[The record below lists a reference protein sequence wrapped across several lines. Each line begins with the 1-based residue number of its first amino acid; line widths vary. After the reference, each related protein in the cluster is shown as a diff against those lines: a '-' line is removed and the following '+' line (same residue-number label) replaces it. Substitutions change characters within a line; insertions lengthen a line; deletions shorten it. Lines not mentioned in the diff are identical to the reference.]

1 MIITRI
7 EPKQARKLRVACYG
21 RVSSRQSSQ
30 EESYITQLKYFQGLI
45 NANPAWEFFRMYS
58 DKGKSGT
65 DTAHRLGFQQMI
77 ADGEAE
83 LYDIVL
89 VKSVSRFGRNVG
101 QVQQNVDILR
111 AHNVTVIFQKDDI
124 RTDDPTSSFKL
135 SLIGA
140 IAQDESHSIGEN
152 RRWTYQQRFARG
164 EYNLGNNRILG
175 YDTVDGKL
183 TPNSDAWVV
192 QEIFTRYVSGENY
205 TEIARALN
213 EMGVKTL
220 RGSDFSFEAVRYII
234 SNETYVGDKHLMKR
248 PPTDYLTHKPDKN
261 VEYKDYY
268 LTDEHTPIVERSVW
282 DAAQARVHREMEERE
297 IGIIHGGDHHF
308 LYGKVFCGE
317 CGSPYKR
324 RTVTSGGNRYK
335 MWNCRERQKGVKGN
349 GCRMR
354 NIKEE
359 DLIAEICNALGW
371 AMDEERMEAEI
382 QRVDVY
388 ADRIEV
394 ETRATQEESA

>member
-7 EPKQARKLRVACYG
+7 EPKKQEKLRVACYG

-30 EESYITQLKYFQGLI
+30 EESYSTQLKYFQGLI

-65 DTAHRLGFQQMI
+65 DTAHRPGFQQMI

-111 AHNVTVIFQKDDI
+111 AHNVTVIFQKDEI
-124 RTDDPTSSFKL
+124 RTDDPTANFKL

-183 TPNSDAWVV
+183 KPNADAPVV
-192 QEIFTRYVSGENY
+192 KEIFERYVKGQNY
-205 TEIARALN
+205 TEIAKALN
-213 EMGVKTL
+213 EKGVKTL
-220 RGSDFSFEAVRYII
+220 RGSDFSFEAIRYII
-234 SNETYVGDKHLMKR
+234 SNETYVGDKHLMKQ
-248 PPTDYLTHKPDKN
+248 PPTDYLSHRPDKN
-261 VEYKDYY
+261 AEYKDYY
-268 LTDEHTPIVERSVW
+268 LTDDHPAIVERSVW
-282 DAAQARVHREMEERE
+282 NAAQARVHREAEERE
-297 IGIIHGGDHHF
+297 NGIMRGGDHHF
-308 LYGKVFCGE
+308 LYGRVFCGE

-324 RTVTSGGNRYK
+324 RTVTSSGQHYK

-349 GCRMR
+349 GCKCR
-354 NIKEE
+354 NVKEE
-359 DLIAEICNALGW
+359 DLIAEICNALRW
-371 AMDEERMEAEI
+371 PVDEDRLAAEI

-388 ADRIEV
+388 DDRVEV
-394 ETRATQEESA
+394 ETRAAEKTA

>member
-1 MIITRI
+1 MIITKI
-7 EPKQARKLRVACYG
+7 EPKKPKKLRVACYG
-21 RVSSRQSSQ
+21 RVSTRQSNQ

-45 NANPAWEFFRMYS
+45 NANPEWDFFRMYS

-65 DTAHRLGFQQMI
+65 DTAHRPGFQQMI

-111 AHNVTVIFQKDDI
+111 AHNVTVIFQKDEI

-152 RRWTYQQRFARG
+152 RRWTYQQRFERG

-183 TPNSDAWVV
+183 TPNSDAPIIRD
-192 QEIFTRYVSGENY
+192 IFNRYVSGQNY
-205 TEIARALN
+205 TEIARVLN
-213 EMGVKTL
+213 EKGVKTL
-220 RGSDFSFEAVRYII
+220 RGSAFSFEAVRYII
-234 SNETYVGDKHLMKR
+234 SNETYVGDKHLMKQ

-261 VEYKDYY
+261 AVYKDYY
-268 LTDEHTPIVERSVW
+268 LTDDHEGIVSRETW
-282 DAAQARVHREMEERE
+282 NAAQARVYREQEERK
-297 IGIIHGGDHHF
+297 IGIMRGGDHHF

-324 RTVTSGGNRYK
+324 RTVTSSGHHYK

-349 GCRMR
+349 GCKMR
-354 NIKEE
+354 NVKED
-359 DLIAEICNALGW
+359 DLIAEICNVLGW
-371 AMDEERMEAEI
+371 TVDEYRMEREI
-382 QRVDVY
+382 ERVDVFD
-388 ADRIEV
+388 DRIEIKL
-394 ETRATQEESA
+394 AALEESA